1 MKILFQ
7 AVCLAF
13 LPAVSMAEPVVL
25 AAKGTVPE
33 TVARLR
39 ASIEGSGASVFKVID
54 FGGGAR
60 SVGSD
65 IGDVQLVIFG
75 DPRIGA
81 AALSE
86 GPMPALDLPA
96 KILVFGADDGTRL
109 AYERPGEMLAEWD
122 ASTNSQLMQRM
133 DAILENVTLAAR

>member
-1 MKILFQ
+1 MKIIFQ
-7 AVCLAF
+7 AICFTL

-25 AAKGTVPE
+25 ATKGTVPE
-33 TVARLR
+33 TLERLR
-39 ASIEGSGASVFKVID
+39 ASIEGSGATVFEVID

-86 GPMPALDLPA
+86 DPMPALDLPA
-96 KILVFGADDGTRL
+96 KILVFRGSDGTRL

-122 ASTNSQLMQRM
+122 VSANSQLMQRM
-133 DAILENVTLAAR
+133 DGILESVTLAAK